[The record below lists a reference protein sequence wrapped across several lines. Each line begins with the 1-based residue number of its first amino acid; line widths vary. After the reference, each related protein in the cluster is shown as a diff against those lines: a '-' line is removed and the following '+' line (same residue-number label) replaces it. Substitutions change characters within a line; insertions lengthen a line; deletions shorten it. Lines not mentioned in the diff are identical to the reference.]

1 MVYHIKEGLLRII
14 GKIICAEK
22 LFEKQIN
29 DLREIA
35 DKLNENVLNDSQE
48 SIFLEIANKN
58 IINPDVL
65 FCFTQ
70 ITARI

>member
-48 SIFLEIANKN
+48 SIF
-58 IINPDVL
+58 
-65 FCFTQ
+65 
-70 ITARI
+70 